1 MVFELCLSVRV
12 CSCWRQSSQ
21 LNAIWCKNQI
31 QADFYKYNK
40 IRNWCKTNDEM
51 WKMWQELLD
60 VGVVARMEEWMDGE
74 RRGPSDGP
82 RQQAVVSPDRWGRCC
97 APFSGLS
104 EAPLRRKF
112 SWSLGLCPESKV
124 VSTQWRVKAEARP
137 PDENTSRTSRTR
149 TPSRTEKPSGSP
161 VPGRPVA
168 LWPALRSFTADT
180 SWCRRPTATW
190 RRAGGGAAARLSTT
204 STRWTGA
211 GARRTGTGPS
221 APGASA
227 STRLS
232 PACSTACLWPTGA
245 STLISTISFHCDSGT
260 IKNLTIEIHFI
271 LCINIPVGLILNEY
285 TFNLNRGSLTDINV
299 ALLLIFS
306 FFLDALSYFTLLS
319 NSLKTGNW
327 TLTLVSNAVWNKVSL
342 WKRVFSKSLPVSFK
356 WI

>member
-1 MVFELCLSVRV
+1 MVFELCLSVRG
-12 CSCWRQSSQ
+12 CSCWRQ
-21 LNAIWCKNQI
+21 LNAAWCKNQI

-40 IRNWCKTNDEM
+40 IRNWCKTND
-51 WKMWQELLD
+51 KMWEELLD
-60 VGVVARMEEWMDGE
+60 VGVVARMDEWMDGE

-112 SWSLGLCPESKV
+112 SRSLGLRPESKV

-137 PDENTSRTSRTR
+137 PDQNTSRTSRTR
-149 TPSRTEKPSGSP
+149 TPSRTQKPSGSP

-168 LWPALRSFTADT
+168 LWPALRLSTADT

-190 RRAGGGAAARLSTT
+190 RRAGGEAAARSSTT

-245 STLISTISFHCDSGT
+245 STLTSTISFHSDSGT
-260 IKNLTIEIHFI
+260 IKRLTIEIHFI
-271 LCINIPVGLILNEY
+271 LCINIPVRLID
-285 TFNLNRGSLTDINV
+285 FKWMH
-299 ALLLIFS
+299 F
-306 FFLDALSYFTLLS
+306 
-319 NSLKTGNW
+319 SLKRGIFNGHKCCFIADILVLSGCIELFRPLKQQLENW
-327 TLTLVSNAVWNKVSL
+327 KLDFDSCQQCGIKQSVTLG
-342 WKRVFSKSLPVSFK
+342 KSLFEKPPSLF
-356 WI
+356 